1 MGYNIKQ
8 KPVGKYDFSKMKT
21 NTIENKVI
29 AKEFMQD
36 YKEKIR
42 VLRQRLYGLMR
53 LRHETDW
60 SFHGW
65 INELYVVDQLQDVSV
80 RACGRLLDGVV

>member
-42 VLRQRLYGLMR
+42 ELRQRLYSLMR
-53 LRHETDW
+53 LRHETD
-60 SFHGW
+60 
-65 INELYVVDQLQDVSV
+65 
-80 RACGRLLDGVV
+80 

>member
-8 KPVGKYDFSKMKT
+8 KPVGKLDFSKMKT
-21 NTIENKVI
+21 NTIVNKIV
-29 AKEFMQD
+29 AREFMQD

-42 VLRQRLYGLMR
+42 ELRQRLYSLMR

-80 RACGRLLDGVV
+80 RANRGVTDGMV

>member
-53 LRHETDW
+53 LRNETDW

-65 INELYVVDQLQDVSV
+65 INELYVIDQLQNVSV
-80 RACGRLLDGVV
+80 RANRGVTDGMV

>member
-53 LRHETDW
+53 LRHETD
-60 SFHGW
+60 
-65 INELYVVDQLQDVSV
+65 
-80 RACGRLLDGVV
+80 

>member
-29 AKEFMQD
+29 VREFMQD

-42 VLRQRLYGLMR
+42 KLRQRLYGLMR

-65 INELYVVDQLQDVSV
+65 INELYVVDML
-80 RACGRLLDGVV
+80 

>member
-1 MGYNIKQ
+1 MK
-8 KPVGKYDFSKMKT
+8 KLDFSKMKT
-21 NTIENKVI
+21 KTTNQVI
-29 AKEFMQD
+29 IRDYMHE

-42 VLRQRLYGLMR
+42 ELRQRLYSLMR

-65 INELYVVDQLQDVSV
+65 INELYVVDMLQDVSV
-80 RACGRLLDGVV
+80 RANRGVTDGMV

>member
-8 KPVGKYDFSKMKT
+8 KPVSQYDFSKMKT

-42 VLRQRLYGLMR
+42 VLRQRLYSLMR
-53 LRHETDW
+53 LRHETD
-60 SFHGW
+60 
-65 INELYVVDQLQDVSV
+65 
-80 RACGRLLDGVV
+80 

>member
-21 NTIENKVI
+21 NTVENKVI
-29 AKEFMQD
+29 VREFMQD

-42 VLRQRLYGLMR
+42 VLRQRLYSLMR
-53 LRHETDW
+53 LRHETD
-60 SFHGW
+60 
-65 INELYVVDQLQDVSV
+65 
-80 RACGRLLDGVV
+80 

>member
-29 AKEFMQD
+29 VREFMQD

-42 VLRQRLYGLMR
+42 VLRQRLYSLMR
-53 LRHETDW
+53 LRHETD
-60 SFHGW
+60 
-65 INELYVVDQLQDVSV
+65 
-80 RACGRLLDGVV
+80 

>member
-8 KPVGKYDFSKMKT
+8 KPVGKLDFSKMKT

-29 AKEFMQD
+29 VKEFMQD

-42 VLRQRLYGLMR
+42 ELRQRLYSLMR
-53 LRHETDW
+53 LRHETD
-60 SFHGW
+60 
-65 INELYVVDQLQDVSV
+65 
-80 RACGRLLDGVV
+80 

>member
-8 KPVGKYDFSKMKT
+8 KPVSQYDFSKMKT

-65 INELYVVDQLQDVSV
+65 INELYVIDQLQNVSV
-80 RACGRLLDGVV
+80 RANRGVTDGMV

>member
-8 KPVGKYDFSKMKT
+8 KPVSQYDFSKMKT
-21 NTIENKVI
+21 NTVENKVI
-29 AKEFMQD
+29 VREFMQD

-42 VLRQRLYGLMR
+42 ELRQRLYSLMR